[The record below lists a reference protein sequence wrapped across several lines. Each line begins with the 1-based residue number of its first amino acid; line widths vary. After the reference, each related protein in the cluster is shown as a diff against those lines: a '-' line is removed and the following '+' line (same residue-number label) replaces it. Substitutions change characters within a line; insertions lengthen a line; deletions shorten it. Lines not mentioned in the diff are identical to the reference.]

1 MKYLKAF
8 SFIMK
13 CAAILA
19 VLLGGCKLLFV
30 TCAALDPL
38 LTAVLA
44 WLADL
49 SGVFAV
55 VIVIGFVLWI
65 FADVCDKQ
73 RREERKGK
81 C

>member
-1 MKYLKAF
+1 MKYLKAID
-8 SFIMK
+8 FILK
-13 CAAILA
+13 VASLLAA
-19 VLLGGCKLLFV
+19 LLGGCKLLFV

-55 VIVIGFVLWI
+55 VIVIGFALWI
-65 FADVCDKQ
+65 FADVCDAQAGK
-73 RREERKGK
+73 ERGQ
-81 C
+81 CD

>member
-1 MKYLKAF
+1 MKYLKAID
-8 SFIMK
+8 FILK
-13 CAAILA
+13 VAALLA

-65 FADVCDKQ
+65 FADVCDEQAGK
-73 RREERKGK
+73 ERNGK

>member
-1 MKYLKAF
+1 MKYLKAID
-8 SFIMK
+8 FILK
-13 CAAILA
+13 VASLLA
-19 VLLGGCKLLFV
+19 VLLGGCKLLFA
-30 TCAALDPL
+30 TCAALDPML
-38 LTAVLA
+38 DAVLA
-44 WLADL
+44 WLTDL

>member
-1 MKYLKAF
+1 MKYLKAID
-8 SFIMK
+8 FILK
-13 CAAILA
+13 VAALLA
-19 VLLGGCKLLFV
+19 ALLGGCKLLFV

-65 FADVCDKQ
+65 FADVCDAQK
-73 RREERKGK
+73 RKEK
-81 C
+81 SR

>member
-1 MKYLKAF
+1 MKYLKAID
-8 SFIMK
+8 FILK
-13 CAAILA
+13 VAALLA
-19 VLLGGCKLLFV
+19 ALLGGCKLLFV

-65 FADVCDKQ
+65 FADVCDEQ
-73 RREERKGK
+73 RREEKADD
-81 C
+81 

>member
-1 MKYLKAF
+1 MKYLKAID
-8 SFIMK
+8 FILK
-13 CAAILA
+13 VAALLA
-19 VLLGGCKLLFV
+19 ALLGGCKLLFV

-49 SGVFAV
+49 SGVFAT

-65 FADVCDKQ
+65 FADVCDEQ
-73 RREERKGK
+73 AGK
-81 C
+81 EG